1 MLLEWHLITSE
12 FPPQSGGVSDYT
24 KLVADAL
31 AAEGDAIHI
40 WCPAAGGQ
48 VHGDTSNGVTVHREM
63 ARVSPADL
71 QHVGGLL
78 DAYQGP
84 RRLLVQWVPHGY
96 GYRAMNVPFCL
107 WLWNRARRKG
117 DVVEIMAH
125 ECFLPFRRW
134 AWKQNFAALV
144 QRLMTMILLR
154 ATRRVWISIP
164 AWEKHWRPLA
174 FGRPVDFSWLPVPS
188 NIEVIDDPK
197 GTSAVRQHFRV
208 NGNLVLGHFG
218 TYGRHDRARF
228 KQLLPLLMGNG
239 NKSRIILMGRD
250 SDLMLAEL
258 IEGRPDLAQ
267 SIHATGTLD
276 AEALSRHLSACD
288 VMLQPC
294 QDGVSTRRGTVM
306 AALSH
311 GRPIVTTS
319 GRLTESIWHD
329 SQAVV
334 LAPDTDIQAI
344 ALETLR
350 LLGDGNERQRLG
362 KAARQLYQDMF
373 DVRHVIAAL
382 REAA

>member
-1 MLLEWHLITSE
+1 MEWHLFTAE
-12 FPPQSGGVSDYT
+12 YPPQPGGVSDYS
-24 KLVADAL
+24 KLVADGL
-31 AAEGDAIHI
+31 ASEGDSVHV
-40 WCPAAGGQ
+40 WCPADKGNAQ
-48 VHGDTSNGVTVHREM
+48 VATSTGVNVHRQM
-63 ARVSPADL
+63 GLISRTDL
-71 QHVGGLL
+71 RLAGKML
-78 DAYQGP
+78 DQFQAP

-107 WLWNRARRKG
+107 WLWNRVRRKG

-125 ECFLPFRRW
+125 ECFLPFKRW
-134 AWKQNFAALV
+134 AWKQNFASLV
-144 QRLMTMILLR
+144 QRVMTMILLR

-164 AWEKHWRPLA
+164 AWEKHWRPLT
-174 FGRPVDFSWLPVPS
+174 FGRPVDFRWLPVPS
-188 NIEVIDDPK
+188 NIEVLDDPK

-208 NGNLVLGHFG
+208 NGNPVLGHFG
-218 TYGRHDRARF
+218 TYGSHDRARL

-239 NKSRIILMGRD
+239 AKSRIILMGRD

-294 QDGVSTRRGTVM
+294 QDGVSSRRGTVM

-319 GRLTESIWHD
+319 GRLTESMWHD

-334 LAPDTDIQAI
+334 LAPDSDIQAI

-362 KAARQLYQDMF
+362 KAARQLYQEMF

>member
-1 MLLEWHLITSE
+1 MEWHLITSE
-12 FPPQSGGVSDYT
+12 YPPQGGGVSDYSR
-24 KLVADAL
+24 LVGSEL
-31 AAEGDAIHI
+31 ATHGDAVHV
-40 WCPAAGGQ
+40 WCTAVKDNERMAHSQ
-48 VHGDTSNGVTVHREM
+48 GVTVHRELGRISPGDLQ
-63 ARVSPADL
+63 RVST
-71 QHVGGLL
+71 LL
-78 DAYQGP
+78 DKFPTP

-96 GYRAMNVPFCL
+96 GYRAMNIPFCL
-107 WLWNRARRKG
+107 WLWNRSRRKG

-125 ECFLPFRRW
+125 ECFLPFKRS
-134 AWKQNFAALV
+134 AWKQNCASLV
-144 QRLMTMILLR
+144 QRVMTMILLR
-154 ATRRVWISIP
+154 ATTRVWISIP

-174 FGRPVDFSWLPVPS
+174 LGRPVAFSWLPVPS
-188 NIEVIDDPK
+188 NIGVIDDPK

-218 TYGRHDRARF
+218 TYGRYDRGRL

-258 IEGRPDLAQ
+258 IEDRPDLAQ
-267 SIHATGTLD
+267 SIHATGILD

-294 QDGVSTRRGTVM
+294 QDGVSSRRGTVM

-334 LAPDTDIQAI
+334 LAPDSDIQAI